1 MFSYELQQT
10 RRNDLQREAEEW
22 RMARD
27 AKAAR
32 SAERRARRTEA
43 RAAVRTDA
51 EGAGASLA
59 TPAAAA
65 APADGHRAA
74 GRFHRALHPHSAA

>member
-10 RRNDLQREAEEW
+10 RRDDLQRQAEEW
-22 RMARD
+22 RLARD

-32 SAERRARRTEA
+32 SAERRARRTQA

-51 EGAGASLA
+51 EGAGATLA

-65 APADGHRAA
+65 AGHRGT